1 MDMDFRTL
9 MTMAVFNAEE
19 ENAIKE
25 AKKVMSFIKL
35 NCLSEG
41 FILRTPLSEKTRV
54 SQILKYIADH
64 IDEFD

>member
-1 MDMDFRTL
+1 MDMDFGAL
-9 MTMAVFNAEE
+9 MAMAVFNAEE

-35 NCLSEG
+35 NCLNEG
-41 FILRTPLSEKTRV
+41 FIIKTPLSNKTRV
-54 SQILKYIADH
+54 AHILHYIADH